1 MPGTKNV
8 SLSQTTKE
16 TMEDLSQKTV
26 AELKELAREREV
38 APRSKINKARKA
50 ILIELLEG
58 SRSEAE
64 TTPSPEPVPTESGE
78 EETSQGELFQTTA
91 ETESSADADSS
102 SSASELDTPNQ
113 PYEEK
118 ESSGNMMTYIL
129 IGLAIL
135 ALILYF
141 YD

>member
-1 MPGTKNV
+1 MPGKKHAP
-8 SLSQTTKE
+8 LSQTTKE

-38 APRSKINKARKA
+38 APRSEINKARKA
-50 ILIELLEG
+50 TLIEWLEG
-58 SRSEAE
+58 SGSEAE

-78 EETSQGELFQTTA
+78 AETAQGELFPTTA

-102 SSASELDTPNQ
+102 SASPEWDSPNE
-113 PYEEK
+113 PYEEN

-135 ALILYF
+135 AVVLYF